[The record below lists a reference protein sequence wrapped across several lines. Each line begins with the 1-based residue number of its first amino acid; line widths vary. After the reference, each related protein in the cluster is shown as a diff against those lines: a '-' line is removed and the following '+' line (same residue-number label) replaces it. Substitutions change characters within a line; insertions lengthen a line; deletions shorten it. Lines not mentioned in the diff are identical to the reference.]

1 MTTTEQM
8 DKSFLDE
15 YNSQDAIL
23 KYSTD
28 TAGHGVNYLIQ
39 HEYARIYDDAIAACL
54 RTSREPLRILEFG
67 CGAGMNLIGLLARL
81 ERQGIPV
88 REAYGTDFSGTLI
101 DKARREAEAFLPK
114 RDRGHVSFHV
124 ARNENLS
131 LDLSAA
137 SGTPAD
143 RLFGSFDFVFG
154 VNTFR
159 YCHRLHKSKDCAGD
173 ILRLLRPGGVCV
185 MIDMNDKFPLFRSR
199 LKGTVESPEEAYLPS
214 LDEYTTPFKQSG
226 FEIMKSENFCW
237 IPHSAGPAL
246 TGICRA
252 LTPVLNATV
261 RSRAMR
267 SLVVAKRPSASASS
281 H

>member
-1 MTTTEQM
+1 MVSTDQM

-23 KYSTD
+23 KYSTN

-39 HEYARIYDDAIAACL
+39 HEYARIYDEAIDTCL
-54 RTSREPLRILEFG
+54 RTSRAPLRLLEFG

-81 ERQGIPV
+81 ERRGIAV
-88 REAYGTDFSGTLI
+88 KHAYGTDFSKSLI
-101 DKARREAEAFLPK
+101 DSARHEAETFLPK
-114 RDRGHVSFHV
+114 KYRDQVNFYV

-131 LDLSAA
+131 QDLAAGVGGSAEA
-137 SGTPAD
+137 LS
-143 RLFGSFDFVFG
+143 GSFDFIFG

-159 YCHRLHKSKDCAGD
+159 YCHRLQKEQQCAAD
-173 ILRLLRPGGVCV
+173 IHRLLRSGGVCV
-185 MIDMNDKFPLFRSR
+185 MIDMNDRFPLFRSR
-199 LKGTVESPEEAYLPS
+199 LKGSVESPEEAYLPT
-214 LDEYTTPFKQSG
+214 LDEYATPFQQAG
-226 FEIMKSENFCW
+226 FELMKKENFCW

-246 TGICRA
+246 TGLCRA

-267 SLVVAKRPSASASS
+267 SLVVARKP
-281 H
+281 

>member
-1 MTTTEQM
+1 MATTEQM

-15 YNSQDAIL
+15 YNSQDAIR

-39 HEYARIYDDAIAACL
+39 HEYARIYDQAIATCL
-54 RTSREPLRILEFG
+54 QTSREPLRILEFG

-81 ERQGIPV
+81 ERQGIAV
-88 REAYGTDFSGTLI
+88 REAYGTDFSATLI
-101 DKARREAEAFLPK
+101 DKARREAATFLPK
-114 RDRGHVSFHV
+114 RDRGHVTFHV

-131 LDLSAA
+131 LDLAAA

-143 RLFGSFDFVFG
+143 RLFGTFDFVFG

-159 YCHRLHKSKDCAGD
+159 YCHRLEKSNQCAAD
-173 ILRLLRPGGVCV
+173 ILQLLRPGGVCV

-199 LKGTVESPEEAYLPS
+199 LKGTVETPEEAYLPS
-214 LDEYTTPFKQSG
+214 LAEYTTPFQQSG
-226 FEIMKSENFCW
+226 FEVMKSENFCW
-237 IPHSAGPAL
+237 VPHSAGPAL
-246 TGICRA
+246 TSMCRA
-252 LTPVLNATV
+252 LTPVLNATM

-267 SLVVAKRPSASASS
+267 SLVVARKPATISSS